1 MRTRR
6 SPRNQEI
13 LWRELGNV
21 KKKNEKP
28 TKRKKPAKVPKPKEE
43 HWTAQYQFKKDP
55 ISQAITVLVQQ
66 HSALEKGCFDQ
77 GPDTCPTWGAIYGL
91 RKLLPQ
97 PPSPNPDGSI
107 PVVMENYNAVEIGT
121 NHDLTGREETYQAAS
136 LKEAA
141 GNLLYTRQIKD
152 GNARL
157 GSTGQVVFCSDGTSW
172 VIRREA

>member
-6 SPRNQEI
+6 SPKNQEK

-21 KKKNEKP
+21 KDKPKP
-28 TKRKKPAKVPKPKEE
+28 TKRKKPAKVLPPQEE
-43 HWTAQYQFKKDP
+43 HWTAALTFKKDP
-55 ISQAITVLVQQ
+55 ISLAITVLVQQ

-91 RKLLPQ
+91 KKLLPVE
-97 PPSPNPDGSI
+97 PSPLPDGSI
-107 PVVMENYNAVEIGT
+107 PPVMENYNAVEIGA
-121 NHDLTGREETYQAAS
+121 NHDLTGREETYQAVS

-141 GNLLYTRQIKD
+141 GNLLYTRRIQD